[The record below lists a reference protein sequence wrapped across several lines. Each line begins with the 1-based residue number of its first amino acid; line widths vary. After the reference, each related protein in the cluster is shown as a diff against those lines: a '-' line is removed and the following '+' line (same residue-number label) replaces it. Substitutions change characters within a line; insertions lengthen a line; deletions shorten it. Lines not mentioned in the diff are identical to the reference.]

1 MTKDVFLAQ
10 LREALGGLPS
20 ADVEE
25 RLTFY
30 AEMIDDRV
38 EDGIPEEEAVAA
50 IGSVE
55 EIAAQI
61 IAETPFATLVK
72 EKIRPKKRLPTWA
85 TVLLIIGAPV
95 WGALLVAA
103 FAVAFSLYAA
113 LWSIAVAFWSV
124 FAALVGSAF
133 GCLVGG
139 VGFAVGGFV
148 PTGLATVAA
157 GLVCAGLSVFAFFGC
172 RAATSGLVLLTKG
185 AVLGTKRRLAKK
197 EGAQ

>member
-1 MTKDVFLAQ
+1 MTKGVFLAQ

-20 ADVEE
+20 ADAEE

-61 IAETPFATLVK
+61 IAETPLATLVK
-72 EKIRPKKRLPTWA
+72 EKIRPQKRLPLWA
-85 TVLLIIGAPV
+85 IVLLIVGVPV
-95 WGALLVAA
+95 WGSLLIAA
-103 FAVAFSLYAA
+103 FAVAFSLYVA
-113 LWSIAVAFWSV
+113 LWSIVVSLWAV
-124 FAALVGSAF
+124 FAALVGSAL
-133 GCLVGG
+133 GCIVGG

-148 PTGLATVAA
+148 PTGLASVAA
-157 GLVCAGLSVFAFFGC
+157 GLVCAGFSVFAFFGC
-172 RAATSGLVLLTKG
+172 RAVTSGLVLLTKA
-185 AVLGTKRRLAKK
+185 AVLSTKNRLAKK
-197 EGAQ
+197 GGAQ